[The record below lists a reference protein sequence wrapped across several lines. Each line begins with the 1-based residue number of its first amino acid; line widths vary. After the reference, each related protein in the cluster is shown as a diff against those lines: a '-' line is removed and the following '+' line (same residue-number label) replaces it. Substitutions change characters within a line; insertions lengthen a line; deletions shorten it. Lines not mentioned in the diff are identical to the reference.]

1 MQFMHASSF
10 IKSWPSRYSIMA
22 QCWNGTPTERPNFT
36 RLHQTLK
43 DFLSTGEA
51 DQLIKLEV
59 DERKPYYTK
68 IGGSI
73 RHEKVHRSTPGTK
86 TVPNERYTTVVVEGG
101 QSIPAAG
108 HANVTNPYTDHL
120 LPRIEEEEREEEEQ
134 DSSGIEASS
143 VSEFA
148 EEDPQTSSTTAGKED
163 NDSSDASMEL

>member
-1 MQFMHASSF
+1 MSES
-10 IKSWPSRYSIMA
+10 
-22 QCWNGTPTERPNFT
+22 PT
-36 RLHQTLK
+36 TLK
-43 DFLSTGEA
+43 LVGRFVMRKCIEVPQGPKLFQMRDT
-51 DQLIKLEV
+51 QLWWL
-59 DERKPYYTK
+59 
-68 IGGSI
+68 GGW
-73 RHEKVHRSTPGTK
+73 
-86 TVPNERYTTVVVEGG
+86 